1 MLLFSEYPD
10 KSHNFTP
17 YSYHIWFLTIPPHL
31 QLISSTT
38 TTPKCTLRSVL
49 SLSVF
54 IAKPKM
60 KITQSERSKTLLK
73 TVINNE
79 NTNRSSCMTHLLLDS
94 FFFIFELLSE
104 RRQLTQHVLIS
115 CSVSCGLLNTTK
127 ENKEKLNRPFAN
139 KQKFLV
145 NAVDVRT
152 LYDFFVSK

>member
-1 MLLFSEYPD
+1 
-10 KSHNFTP
+10 
-17 YSYHIWFLTIPPHL
+17 
-31 QLISSTT
+31 
-38 TTPKCTLRSVL
+38 
-49 SLSVF
+49 
-54 IAKPKM
+54 M
-60 KITQSERSKTLLK
+60 KITHSKPFKNLLK

-115 CSVSCGLLNTTK
+115 CSVSCGLLNTT
-127 ENKEKLNRPFAN
+127 NKEKLNRPFAN

>member
-1 MLLFSEYPD
+1 
-10 KSHNFTP
+10 
-17 YSYHIWFLTIPPHL
+17 
-31 QLISSTT
+31 
-38 TTPKCTLRSVL
+38 
-49 SLSVF
+49 
-54 IAKPKM
+54 M

-115 CSVSCGLLNTTK
+115 CSVSCGLLNTK

-145 NAVDVRT
+145 KAVVVRT
-152 LYDFFVSK
+152 LYDLFVSKENLDGLKIM

>member
-1 MLLFSEYPD
+1 
-10 KSHNFTP
+10 
-17 YSYHIWFLTIPPHL
+17 
-31 QLISSTT
+31 
-38 TTPKCTLRSVL
+38 
-49 SLSVF
+49 
-54 IAKPKM
+54 M
-60 KITQSERSKTLLK
+60 KITESERSKNLLK

-94 FFFIFELLSE
+94 FFFIFQLLSE
-104 RRQLTQHVLIS
+104 RRQLTQHVLIG